1 MMRNLAAL
9 AALVLAGFSLPE
21 STLAAPGARGA
32 MPAFRAPL
40 MMRHSP
46 RAIFGHQHRFVRP
59 HAFGHRPPST
69 RPYGTVNPAT
79 PFGTIKPVT
88 PYGTVAASTAFG
100 TVAPVTRPRL
110 VRRHHRAYH
119 QGWSFPLTVEGGVG
133 YIGTP
138 YDPAELIP
146 VYAPAPAVEEVDE
159 TEPAPA
165 RPRASMSR
173 DENADACRSER
184 VTVPSADGE
193 RAITVVRC

>member
-1 MMRNLAAL
+1 MRNLAAL

-21 STLAAPGARGA
+21 PALAAPAARGA
-32 MPAFRAPL
+32 LPAFRAPL

-46 RAIFGHQHRFVRP
+46 RAIFHQHRFVRP
-59 HAFGHRPPST
+59 HSFGHRPPST
-69 RPYGTVNPAT
+69 PPYGTINPAT
-79 PFGTIKPVT
+79 PFGTIKPAT

-100 TVAPVTRPRL
+100 TVAPVTRSRL

-119 QGWSFPLTVEGGVG
+119 QGWSFPLTVDGGVG

-146 VYAPAPAVEEVDE
+146 VYAPAPAIEEVDE
-159 TEPAPA
+159 SGPAPA

-184 VTVPSADGE
+184 VTVPAADGE
-193 RAITVVRC
+193 REITVVRC